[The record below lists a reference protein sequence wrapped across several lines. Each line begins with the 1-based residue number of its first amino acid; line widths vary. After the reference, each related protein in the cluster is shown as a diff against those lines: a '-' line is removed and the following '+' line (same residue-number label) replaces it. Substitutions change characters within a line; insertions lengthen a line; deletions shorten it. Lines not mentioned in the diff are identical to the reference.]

1 MKSNLPASIVS
12 PQDLTM
18 TIREIQD
25 YVAWATHETIKNR
38 VGSKATLTP
47 QPELGAAATELV
59 GAWSKSKGTS
69 ADSYRQLIE
78 VLERIAKS
86 APTLTITLAGP
97 APQHVKEHLVAWC
110 REHLSENILVSFK
123 FNRTLLGGMVVRA
136 GSHIY
141 DWSLHRKLMDNG
153 HAFTEVLR
161 SV

>member
-12 PQDLTM
+12 AQDLTM
-18 TIREIQD
+18 VIREIQD
-25 YVAWATHETIKNR
+25 YVAWATHETIKHK
-38 VGSKATLTP
+38 VHSAKPLTP
-47 QPELGAAATELV
+47 QPELAPAATELV
-59 GAWSKSKGTS
+59 GAWGKAKGAT

-78 VLERIAKS
+78 ALERIAKS

-97 APQHVKEHLVAWC
+97 APQQVKEHLVAWC
-110 REHLSENILVSFK
+110 RENLSENILVTFK

-153 HAFTEVLR
+153 RQFTEVLR